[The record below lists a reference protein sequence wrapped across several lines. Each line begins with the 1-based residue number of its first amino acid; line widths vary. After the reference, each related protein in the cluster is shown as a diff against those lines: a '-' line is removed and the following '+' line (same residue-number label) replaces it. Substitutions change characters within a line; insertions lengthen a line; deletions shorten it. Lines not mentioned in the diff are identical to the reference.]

1 MAVALVSDAASQ
13 HLDADLP
20 PLLAALRERGV
31 AGDVVHWDDPGV
43 DWSCYRMA
51 VVRSPWTYFR
61 RLDRFLAWIDSTA
74 AATDLQNPPHL
85 LRWNTDKTY
94 LRDLS
99 SAGIPIVPTTF
110 IAPGDDPAG
119 MALPPGRIVVKPAI
133 SAGANDT
140 AAYGAD
146 EAEQALA
153 HVVRLIAAGRTAM
166 VQPYAAGVD
175 AAGETALLFFA
186 GRLSH
191 AIRKGP
197 ILRDGAVELVE
208 GLYAPEDISAR
219 TPTDPQIAVAER
231 VIATIPGEAL
241 YARVDLVPA
250 DDGTPQL
257 LELEL
262 TEPSVFLDHAGG
274 AAARFAAA
282 IAVRLNGAPT

>member
-1 MAVALVSDAASQ
+1 MTVALVSDAASE

-20 PLLAALRERGV
+20 PLLAALDKVGV
-31 AGDVVHWDDPGV
+31 AGEVVHWDDPDV
-43 DWSCYRMA
+43 DWSSYRMA

-61 RLDRFLAWIDSTA
+61 RLDRFLAWIDSAA

-208 GLYAPEDISAR
+208 GLYATEDISAR
-219 TPTDPQIAVAER
+219 TPTGPQIALAGR
-231 VIATIPGEAL
+231 VLAAIPGEAL

-274 AAARFAAA
+274 AAARIAQA
-282 IAVRLNGAPT
+282 IAARLNGAPK